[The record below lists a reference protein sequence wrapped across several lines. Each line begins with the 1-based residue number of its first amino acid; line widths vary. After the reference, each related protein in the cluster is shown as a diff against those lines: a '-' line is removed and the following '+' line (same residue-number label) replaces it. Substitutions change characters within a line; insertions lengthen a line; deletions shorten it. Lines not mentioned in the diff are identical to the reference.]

1 MKEVETLWTFET
13 RGYFSGEI
21 MASNAIDNKKKKK
34 NRKIM
39 YNI

>member
-21 MASNAIDNKKKKK
+21 MASNAIDNKKQKT
-34 NRKIM
+34 NQE
-39 YNI
+39 NNV